1 MLLPSHS
8 TSFIPCSGCLVIN
21 LGHEL
26 FSLGNTLLSCGWR
39 CIFLLILFFSGVHG
53 CHLLYKTNT
62 AAALVKKR
70 GKFATNQV
78 VYLKSAVVILG
89 YLPVLIS

>member
-21 LGHEL
+21 LGREL
-26 FSLGNTLLSCGWR
+26 FRKYT
-39 CIFLLILFFSGVHG
+39 LILWLEMHFPAHFVLQWGAWLSF
-53 CHLLYKTNT
+53 LYKNDT

-78 VYLKSAVVILG
+78 VYLKSVVVILG